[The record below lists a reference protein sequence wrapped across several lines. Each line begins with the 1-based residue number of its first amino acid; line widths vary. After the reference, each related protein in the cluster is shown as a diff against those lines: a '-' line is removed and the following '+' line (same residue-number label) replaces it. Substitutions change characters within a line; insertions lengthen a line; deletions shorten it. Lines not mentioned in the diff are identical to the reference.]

1 VTLGLQCR
9 AEAPQ
14 RVLPR
19 VSIES
24 RRAKRQLAEA
34 CRHMLP
40 RALVE
45 IQGRSRAKTS
55 GDQLGLTSGR
65 CWVESERSE

>member
-34 CRHMLP
+34 CQTMLP

-45 IQGRSRAKTS
+45 IQG
-55 GDQLGLTSGR
+55 GG
-65 CWVESERSE
+65 VEQRQVVINWGSPADAVEGVG